1 MANVKA
7 ICDCETDAPLEEN
20 AKRQVLTSWND
31 FRSVFVTKDL
41 VKDAYKQHFD
51 NVTPDDVHLNDDF
64 CFRYE
69 WVSYN
74 YLGEIRNYDVSIKP
88 VANIEAERELT
99 NDTDIPY
106 KHTVTLSVTRSKSAE
121 VWVTQSS
128 SITVSTSL
136 TLGSEELGIQSEF
149 STGFQVSNEVGSK
162 DSTSTS
168 VTVADTIEVE
178 VPAHSKITV
187 GLQVSWTSRSQ
198 KWEIPVSID
207 SNGRTGAQFPKRVRG
222 HYYWS
227 MVNSALTDRPLE
239 SKLSGQLEASYD
251 IKGKAIVTKTECL

>member
-1 MANVKA
+1 MA
-7 ICDCETDAPLEEN
+7 DS
-20 AKRQVLTSWND
+20 AKRQVLTSWKD
-31 FRSVFVTKDL
+31 FQSVFVTKDL
-41 VKDAYKQHFD
+41 VKDAYKKQYD

-74 YLGEIRNYDVSIKP
+74 YLGDIRNYDVSIKP
-88 VANIEAERELT
+88 VANIDAERVLT
-99 NDTDIPY
+99 NNTDNPY

-128 SITVSTSL
+128 SISVSASL
-136 TLGSEELGIQSEF
+136 TLGSQELGVQSQF
-149 STGFQVSNEVGSK
+149 STSFQVSNEVGSK

-168 VTVADTIEVE
+168 VTVTDTIDVD

-187 GLQVSWTSRSQ
+187 ALEVSWTSRNQ
-198 KWEIPVSID
+198 KWEIPVNID
-207 SNGRTGAQFPKRVRG
+207 PNGRTGAQFPKRVQG

-227 MVNSALTDRPLE
+227 MGNSALTDRPLQ

-251 IKGKAIVTKTECL
+251 IKGKAIVTQTECL